1 MRPLLVLLCAA
12 MTAFGFGA
20 QAEAK
25 GPVTAA
31 AFAADGKHVV
41 LGSQSRIEVR
51 SWPEFAVMRTLQVE
65 LPQIHDLK
73 FSPDGGSL
81 LVAGGAPAEEGAVE
95 VLRWPSG
102 ERIYRAA
109 LHADVVYR
117 VAWSPDGSR
126 WATAG
131 GDSLCLVCDAK
142 TGDRRAQYRGHS
154 RPVLSLGYLP
164 DGGAIVSAG
173 LDATVRLWNS
183 ETGEHVRTLDNH
195 LGPVN
200 DLAIRRA
207 GSTVIV
213 ATVSDDRT
221 IRLWQPEIG
230 RLLRFARLPSP
241 PRAVAWS
248 LAGDRLLVGCNDGQV
263 RTLGVDD
270 LAISSERDGLVGRIH
285 DLAIGPGAG
294 PLVAGQT
301 GCRALAERP

>member
-1 MRPLLVLLCAA
+1 MRLLPVLYAA
-12 MTAFGFGA
+12 MTACGFGA
-20 QAEAK
+20 PAEAK

-31 AFAADGKHVV
+31 ALAADGRHVV
-41 LGSQSRIEVR
+41 LGSQGRIEVR
-51 SWPEFAVMRTLQVE
+51 SWPEFKVIRSLQVE

-73 FSPDGGSL
+73 FSPDGGTL
-81 LVAGGAPAEEGAVE
+81 LAAGGAPAEEGAVE

-109 LHADVVYR
+109 VHADVVYR

-126 WATAG
+126 WASAG

-142 TGDRRAQYRGHS
+142 TGGRRAEYRGHS

-173 LDATVRLWNS
+173 LDATARVWNS

-213 ATVSDDRT
+213 ASVSDDRT

-230 RLLRFARLPSP
+230 RMLRFARLPSP

-248 LAGDRLLVGCNDGQV
+248 AAGDRLLVGCNDGQV

-270 LAISSERDGLVGRIH
+270 LAIESARDGLVGRIH
-285 DLAIGPGAG
+285 DLVIGPEAG
-294 PLVAGQT
+294 PLVAGQV
-301 GCRALAERP
+301 GCRVLRTGP